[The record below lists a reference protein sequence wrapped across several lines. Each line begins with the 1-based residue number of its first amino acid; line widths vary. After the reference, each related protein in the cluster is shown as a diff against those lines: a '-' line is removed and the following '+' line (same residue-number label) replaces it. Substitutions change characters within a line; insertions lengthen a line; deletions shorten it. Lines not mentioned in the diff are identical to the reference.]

1 MADTLKSQLQ
11 DVKEEYLDITEKAQ
25 IDNSVSDI
33 TYISREPES
42 SRFNT
47 GDNIRIVL
55 NPTSNWLLPSR
66 GYLYV
71 EGALVQAD
79 GTPYAKDAQGEYP
92 NVTLVNNAIMHMFS
106 IATYSIND
114 FQVESFGSPGYATLM
129 RGLVCKTKSFR
140 GLDQCWSIDTYNGS
154 YNQSHVYYPIP
165 RLTDAQMPTA
175 GGNPTAA

>member
-11 DVKEEYLDITEKAQ
+11 DVKEEYLDIMEKAQ

-79 GTPYAKDAQGEYP
+79 GTPYAKDAQGE
-92 NVTLVNNAIMHMFS
+92 
-106 IATYSIND
+106 
-114 FQVESFGSPGYATLM
+114 
-129 RGLVCKTKSFR
+129 
-140 GLDQCWSIDTYNGS
+140 
-154 YNQSHVYYPIP
+154 
-165 RLTDAQMPTA
+165 
-175 GGNPTAA
+175 